1 MRAFQYQDVA
11 YWSQEAIARTKFHLS
26 SVWSAQSKKPQEA
39 LRLYDEAKTVLNHL
53 LPLHHPEKLAEVKD
67 ESILFDNILTVLA
80 ARFTGPGLLPSV
92 Q

>member
-1 MRAFQYQDVA
+1 MQAFQYRDVA

-26 SVWSAQSKKPQEA
+26 SVWSAQLKKPQEA
-39 LRLYDEAKTVLNHL
+39 LRLYDEAKTVLNHS
-53 LPLHHPEKLAEVKD
+53 LPLHHPAKLAEVKD

-80 ARFTGPGLLPSV
+80 ARFTGPKLLPYV